1 MTLEIN
7 TRLGHYRIIGRLGRG
22 GMADVYHAEDERLG
36 REVALKAV
44 PPEFASDP
52 ERVERFKQEVR
63 AAAGLTHTNIITVYE
78 FGQDAS
84 QHFYTMALMPGG
96 DLKTRIRAHPTGIP
110 PEEAQAVATAIA
122 RALDY
127 AHRSGFVHRDVKPEN
142 ILFDGEGT
150 PHLTDF
156 GIARALSSGTR
167 MTATG
172 TSLGSPHYMSPEQV
186 RGQTV
191 DGRSDLYSLG
201 VMLHEMLTG
210 RLPFDATDLLAVA
223 YSHVNDPVPK
233 LPAALAE
240 WQHVLDR
247 LLAKS
252 PNDRFG
258 TAGELAVILGSGTP
272 SRPSVARPPRSSRG
286 VGSAPPS
293 KDLPKRHEEAST
305 TRAVVATNSM
315 SAGLMGGAL
324 VLAMLLIGA
333 VWLQDGGTP
342 ERFPASGGG
351 AAAGPAQ
358 ARPAPPWNPENPFAG
373 GLPEPAG
380 PETEPAHVSE
390 RGTADLVDEEEIAAA
405 GLEEALGLGRD
416 ARRLIQGG
424 LLAAGFDT
432 GGADGR
438 FGPRTRAALRAWQA
452 VSDAKATGYLDES
465 AATTLVAAGEEA
477 LLLAVRRKA
486 ESEREAAAR
495 RWDEGAPGLVE
506 PAGRRLTTADF
517 QETAEVARRALR
529 VNPDEAAAH
538 LLLGQALYRQGKYIE
553 SIAPLERAI
562 ALGERVLLEVKH
574 RHGGW
579 GLRPGFCVGEVSLSR
594 NRIAFR
600 SHDTDHG
607 FARPPDAISDARIV
621 ERVLG
626 HPVQLNTEIEGRG
639 SFDFLHPAV
648 ARTPKADGFLFTTG
662 LYCNSCDGSLRVL
675 ESLMT
680 TLTQPPNLV
689 RQ

>member
-1 MTLEIN
+1 MTLEID

-44 PPEFASDP
+44 PPEFAGDP

-78 FGQDAS
+78 FGQGAS
-84 QHFYTMALMPGG
+84 QRFYTMALMPGG
-96 DLKTRIRAHPTGIP
+96 DLKTRIRAHPTGLP
-110 PEEAQAVATAIA
+110 PEEAQTVAAAIA

-201 VMLHEMLTG
+201 VVLHEMLTG
-210 RLPFDATDLLAVA
+210 RLPFDAADLLAVA
-223 YSHVNDPVPK
+223 YAHVNDPVPK

-240 WQHVLDR
+240 WQEVLDR

-252 PNDRFG
+252 PSDRFG
-258 TAGELAVILGSGTP
+258 TAGALAVILGSGTP
-272 SRPSVARPPRSSRG
+272 SRPSAARPPRSSRG
-286 VGSAPPS
+286 VSSAPPS
-293 KDLPKRHEEAST
+293 QNVPKSKDGTKRLEEAST
-305 TRAVVATNSM
+305 TRAAVATHST

-324 VLAMLLIGA
+324 VLALFLIGA
-333 VWLQDGGTP
+333 VWLQDGEAP
-342 ERFPASGGG
+342 ERVPVSGGG
-351 AAAGPAQ
+351 AAGGPAP
-358 ARPAPPWNPENPFAG
+358 ARPGPPSKPENPFAG
-373 GLPEPAG
+373 GLLEPAV
-380 PETEPAHVSE
+380 PETEPAQVSE
-390 RGTADLVDEEEIAAA
+390 SGTAGLVDEEEVAAA
-405 GLEEALGLGRD
+405 RLEDALGLGRD
-416 ARRLIQGG
+416 ARRLIQEG
-424 LLAAGFDT
+424 LLAAGFDA
-432 GGADGR
+432 GGADGV

-452 VSDAKATGYLDES
+452 TSDATATGYLDES
-465 AATTLVAAGEEA
+465 AATTLLTAAEEA
-477 LLLAVRRKA
+477 LLQAVRLRA

-495 RWDEGAPGLVE
+495 RRDEGAPGLVE
-506 PAGRRLTTADF
+506 L
-517 QETAEVARRALR
+517 QETVEVAQRALR

-562 ALGERVLLEVKH
+562 TLGERVLLEVKH

-594 NRIAFR
+594 NRITFR
-600 SHDTDHG
+600 SRDTDHG
-607 FARPPDAISDARIV
+607 FSRPPDALRDARIV

-626 HPVQLNTEIEGRG
+626 NPVQLNTEIEGRG

-648 ARTPKADGFLFTTG
+648 ARTPKADGLLFTTG

-675 ESLMT
+675 ERLMT
-680 TLTQPPNLV
+680 TLTQPPNPV
-689 RQ
+689 RP

>member
-44 PPEFASDP
+44 PPEFAGDP

-78 FGQDAS
+78 FGQGAS

-96 DLKTRIRAHPTGIP
+96 DLKTRIRAHPTGMP
-110 PEEAQAVATAIA
+110 PEEAQAVAAAIA

-142 ILFDGEGT
+142 ILFDEAGT

-201 VMLHEMLTG
+201 VVLHEMLTG
-210 RLPFDATDLLAVA
+210 RLPFDAVDLLAVA
-223 YSHVNDPVPK
+223 YAHVNDPVPK

-240 WQHVLDR
+240 WQEVLGR

-252 PNDRFG
+252 PSDRFG

-272 SRPSVARPPRSSRG
+272 SRPSAARPPRSSRG
-286 VGSAPPS
+286 VSSTSPS
-293 KDLPKRHEEAST
+293 KDLPKKLEEAST
-305 TRAVVATNSM
+305 TRAAVATNST

-324 VLAMLLIGA
+324 VLAMFLIGA

-342 ERFPASGGG
+342 ERFPASAGG
-351 AAAGPAQ
+351 AAARPAP
-358 ARPAPPWNPENPFAG
+358 ARPAPPSNPENPFGG
-373 GLPEPAG
+373 GLLEPAV
-380 PETEPAHVSE
+380 PETEPAHVSAS
-390 RGTADLVDEEEIAAA
+390 GTEDLVDEEGVAAA
-405 GLEEALGLGRD
+405 RLEEALGLGRD
-416 ARRLIQGG
+416 ARRLIQEG

-432 GGADGR
+432 GRADGV

-465 AATTLVAAGEEA
+465 AATTLLAAGEEA
-477 LLLAVRRKA
+477 LLLAVQRQA

-495 RWDEGAPGLVE
+495 RRDEGAPGPVE
-506 PAGRRLTTADF
+506 L
-517 QETAEVARRALR
+517 QETVEVAQRALR
-529 VNPDEAAAH
+529 ANPDEAAAH

-594 NRIAFR
+594 NRITFR
-600 SHDTDHG
+600 SRDTDHG
-607 FARPPDAISDARIV
+607 FSRPPDAIRDARIV

-648 ARTPKADGFLFTTG
+648 ARTPKPDGLLFTTG